1 MSQTQSIREQLCANA
16 VALISLFV
24 ALTSLGYNTWRNE
37 RTEENRN
44 VRVAAFEVLR
54 ELGELQLTVNLAF
67 FAQDHSSGHPLAGW
81 GRVAM
86 ISDLC
91 EVLPAPAR
99 EQAKRLHDVWQA
111 NWRQLGDDET
121 SVDRISAE
129 IDSTRA
135 AIREI
140 LRRLH

>member
-1 MSQTQSIREQLCANA
+1 MSQAQSIPQQLRANA
-16 VALISLFV
+16 VALISLVV
-24 ALTSLGYNTWRNE
+24 ALTSLSYNTWRNE

-44 VRVAAFEVLR
+44 IRVAAFEVLR
-54 ELGELQLTVNLAF
+54 DLGELQLTVNLAF
-67 FAQDHSSGHPLAGW
+67 YGQNPASDQPMAGW

-91 EVLPAPAR
+91 EVLPAPAG
-99 EQAKRLHDVWQA
+99 EHAKRLHDVWQA
-111 NWRQLGDDET
+111 DWRQLRDDEA
-121 SVDRISAE
+121 SVDRVSAE
-129 IDSTRA
+129 IDHTRT